1 MKNNPTNFEEAIDLV
16 LKELKDL
23 LILKQK
29 SYGHKNITD
38 FGKFGVLVRVNDK
51 ISRLKNL
58 HQKKI
63 KNPLEDETII
73 DTWKDLG
80 CYSIIWLLLD
90 KKIFELPLKE
100 EKS

>member
-1 MKNNPTNFEEAIDLV
+1 MT
-16 LKELKDL
+16 KETTAE
-23 LILKQK
+23 ILSCYPVTQFTEDKWER
-29 SYGHKNITD
+29 YGHKNITD
-38 FGKFGVLVRVNDK
+38 FGKLGVLVRVNDK

-58 HQKKI
+58 HQKKR

-73 DTWKDLG
+73 DTWRDVG
-80 CYSIIWLLLD
+80 CYSIIWLLLE